1 MAPAGT
7 PRTIID
13 RLSRELQAALA
24 ADDLRARLAS
34 EGAEA
39 LPGTPED
46 YAAEIDR
53 EEAKWGALVKQ
64 LNLKIE

>member
-1 MAPAGT
+1 MGWWRRRARRA
-7 PRTIID
+7 RIVD
-13 RLSRELQAALA
+13 RLSKELQAALA

-34 EGAEA
+34 EGAEP

-53 EEAKWGALVKQ
+53 EERNGARWSGSS
-64 LNLKIE
+64 I